1 MKKTIKP
8 RKTPQQARSRQT
20 REDILEATAHLLNRN
35 PFGEVSTNH
44 IAKKTGISIGT
55 LYKYYPNKDAI
66 LADLSLEFMH
76 QDAELF
82 GRIFDGSPR
91 SRQEKGALVDNLVE
105 ALMTVHRDD
114 AQVRG
119 VVYQNL
125 ERLKLLGPAQSA
137 TRKIQAKGAAAVP
150 ELDPMLTWVAISA
163 INAAVHSMSQL
174 PREIQQ
180 WNFVR
185 VLVRNILDNLLNP
198 HGSEGRRKRMKQGF
212 DASPANSSTVAS
224 RLVARNAPKMGGSG
238 T

>member
-1 MKKTIKP
+1 MNKSFQP

-20 REDILEATAHLLNRN
+20 REDILEATAHLLNRK

-44 IAKKTGISIGT
+44 IANKTGISIGT

-66 LADLSLEFMH
+66 LADLSLRFMQ

-82 GRIFDGSPR
+82 GRIFAGSSRSHPR
-91 SRQEKGALVDNLVE
+91 KSALVDDLVE

-125 ERLKLLGPAQSA
+125 ERLKLLGQAQTA
-137 TRKIQAKGAAAVP
+137 TRKIHDAGTASVP
-150 ELDPMLTWVAISA
+150 ELDPIRTWVAISA
-163 INAAVHSMSQL
+163 INAGVHAMSQL
-174 PREIQQ
+174 PRELQQ

-185 VLVRNILDNLLNP
+185 VLVRNILDNLLTP
-198 HGSEGRRKRMKQGF
+198 H
-212 DASPANSSTVAS
+212 
-224 RLVARNAPKMGGSG
+224 
-238 T
+238 

>member
-20 REDILEATAHLLNRN
+20 REDILEATAHLLNRK

-66 LADLSLEFMH
+66 LADLSMVFMQ

-82 GRIFDGSPR
+82 ERIFEASSH
-91 SRQEKGALVDNLVE
+91 SRQKKGALVDDLVE
-105 ALMTVHRDD
+105 ALMIVHRDD

-125 ERLKLLGPAQSA
+125 ERLKLLGPVQSA
-137 TRKIQAKGAAAVP
+137 TRKIQAKGTASVA
-150 ELDPMLTWVAISA
+150 ELDPILTWVAISA

-174 PREIQQ
+174 PRELQQ
-180 WNFVR
+180 WDFVR

-198 HGSEGRRKRMKQGF
+198 CGSDELPKRIK
-212 DASPANSSTVAS
+212 P
-224 RLVARNAPKMGGSG
+224 
-238 T
+238 

>member
-20 REDILEATAHLLNRN
+20 REDILEAAAHLLNRK
-35 PFGEVSTNH
+35 PFDEVSTNH

-66 LADLSLEFMH
+66 LADLSLEFMQ

-82 GRIFDGSPR
+82 GRIFEGSPR
-91 SRQEKGALVDNLVE
+91 SRQQKGALVDNLVE

-125 ERLKLLGPAQSA
+125 ERLKLLGPARSA
-137 TRKIQAKGAAAVP
+137 TRKIQAKGAASVP
-150 ELDPMLTWVAISA
+150 ELDPTLTWVAISA

-174 PREIQQ
+174 PGELQQ
-180 WNFVR
+180 WDFVR

-198 HGSEGRRKRMKQGF
+198 HGAEGRGKRMK
-212 DASPANSSTVAS
+212 P
-224 RLVARNAPKMGGSG
+224 
-238 T
+238 

>member
-8 RKTPQQARSRQT
+8 RKTPQQARSKQT

-66 LADLSLEFMH
+66 LADLSLVFM
-76 QDAELF
+76 QRDAELF
-82 GRIFDGSPR
+82 GRIFESSSR
-91 SRQEKGALVDNLVE
+91 SRQTKSVLVDDLVE
-105 ALMTVHRDD
+105 ALMKVHRDD

-125 ERLKLLGPAQSA
+125 ERLKLLGPAQIA
-137 TRKIQAKGAAAVP
+137 TRKIQSKGTASVP
-150 ELDPMLTWVAISA
+150 EIDPILTWVAISA

-174 PREIQQ
+174 PRELQQ
-180 WNFVR
+180 WDFLR
-185 VLVRNILDNLLNP
+185 VLVWNILDNLLNP
-198 HGSEGRRKRMKQGF
+198 HGAEGRPKRMK
-212 DASPANSSTVAS
+212 P
-224 RLVARNAPKMGGSG
+224 
-238 T
+238 

>member
-20 REDILEATAHLLNRN
+20 REDILQATAHLLNRK

-66 LADLSLEFMH
+66 LADLSLLYMQ

-82 GRIFDGSPR
+82 GQIFENA
-91 SRQEKGALVDNLVE
+91 SRKRQKNKMLIANLVE
-105 ALMTVHRDD
+105 SLVSVHRED

-119 VVYQNL
+119 VIYQNL

-137 TRKIQAKGAAAVP
+137 TRNIQEKGAASVP
-150 ELDPMLTWVAISA
+150 ELDPILTWVAISA
-163 INAAVHSMSQL
+163 INAAVHSTSQL
-174 PREIQQ
+174 PKELQQ
-180 WNFVR
+180 WEFVR
-185 VLVRNILDNLLNP
+185 VLVETILGKLLNSRS
-198 HGSEGRRKRMKQGF
+198 SEV
-212 DASPANSSTVAS
+212 SPQQT
-224 RLVARNAPKMGGSG
+224 K
-238 T
+238 

>member
-20 REDILEATAHLLNRN
+20 REDILEATTHLLNRK
-35 PFGEVSTNH
+35 PFSEVSTNH

-66 LADLSLEFMH
+66 LADLSLVFMQ
-76 QDAELF
+76 QDTELF
-82 GRIFDGSPR
+82 GRIFEGST
-91 SRQEKGALVDNLVE
+91 SGRQRKDALVDDLVE
-105 ALMTVHRDD
+105 ALMTVHRED

-125 ERLKLLGPAQSA
+125 ERLKLLGHAQSA
-137 TRKIQAKGAAAVP
+137 TRKIQAKGAASVP

-174 PREIQQ
+174 PRELQR
-180 WNFVR
+180 WDFVR
-185 VLVRNILDNLLNP
+185 VLVRNVLDNLLNP
-198 HGSEGRRKRMKQGF
+198 YDSKARRKRMT
-212 DASPANSSTVAS
+212 P
-224 RLVARNAPKMGGSG
+224 
-238 T
+238 

>member
-20 REDILEATAHLLNRN
+20 REDILEATTHLLNRK

-66 LADLSLEFMH
+66 LADLSLVLMQ

-82 GRIFDGSPR
+82 GRIFEGSSD
-91 SRQEKGALVDNLVE
+91 SRQKKGALVDDLVE
-105 ALMTVHRDD
+105 ALMTVHRND

-137 TRKIQAKGAAAVP
+137 TRKIQAKGTASVP
-150 ELDPMLTWVAISA
+150 ELDPVLTWVAISA
-163 INAAVHSMSQL
+163 INAAVHSTSQL
-174 PREIQQ
+174 PAELQQ
-180 WNFVR
+180 WHFVR
-185 VLVRNILDNLLNP
+185 ILVRNILDNLLNLKAQ
-198 HGSEGRRKRMKQGF
+198 RYVR
-212 DASPANSSTVAS
+212 
-224 RLVARNAPKMGGSG
+224 SG
-238 T
+238 

>member
-20 REDILEATAHLLNRN
+20 REDILEATAHLLNRK
-35 PFGEVSTNH
+35 PFDEVSTNH

-66 LADLSLEFMH
+66 LADLSLEFMQ

-82 GRIFDGSPR
+82 GRIFEGALR
-91 SRQEKGALVDNLVE
+91 SRQQRGALVDNLVE
-105 ALMTVHRDD
+105 ALMSVHRDD

-125 ERLKLLGPAQSA
+125 ERLKLLGPARSA
-137 TRKIQAKGAAAVP
+137 TRKIQAKGVTSVP

-174 PREIQQ
+174 PNELQR
-180 WNFVR
+180 WDFVR

-198 HGSEGRRKRMKQGF
+198 HGSEGRGKRMK
-212 DASPANSSTVAS
+212 P
-224 RLVARNAPKMGGSG
+224 
-238 T
+238 